1 MPDEPTLGELKRTM
15 ESGFASVNANLRE
28 KVSQDV
34 YAADQRRM
42 DDRVA
47 DLKVDHAEEKV
58 ERKAGDDKQ
67 QILLDKLATNLKWA
81 FATILLPVMFFA
93 ADIYLSLRKQS

>member
-58 ERKAGDDKQ
+58 ERKAGDDRQ
-67 QILLDKLATNLKWA
+67 QLLLDKMSTNIKWLL
-81 FATILLPVMFFA
+81 TGLLLPTVFFA
-93 ADIYLSLRKQS
+93 VTVYLSLRK

>member
-34 YAADQRRM
+34 YAADQRRHE
-42 DDRVA
+42 DRLA
-47 DLKVDHAEEKV
+47 DMKVDQAEEKV
-58 ERKAGDDKQ
+58 ERKAADKEQ
-67 QILLDKLATNLKWA
+67 QGQIDKISTNIKW
-81 FATILLPVMFFA
+81 FLTGLLLPTAFFA
-93 ADIYLSLRKQS
+93 VTVYLTLRK

>member
-1 MPDEPTLGELKRTM
+1 MTDEPTLGELKRTV

-34 YAADQRRM
+34 YAADQRRI
-42 DDRVA
+42 DDRMA
-47 DLKVDHAEEKV
+47 DMKVDQAEEKV

-67 QILLDKLATNLKWA
+67 QLLLDKMSTNMKWLL
-81 FATILLPVMFFA
+81 TGLLLPTVFFA
-93 ADIYLSLRKQS
+93 VTVYLSLRK

>member
-58 ERKAGDDKQ
+58 ERKAGDDRQ
-67 QILLDKLATNLKWA
+67 QLLLDKMATNIKWLL
-81 FATILLPVMFFA
+81 TGLLLPTVFFA
-93 ADIYLSLRKQS
+93 VTVYLSLRK